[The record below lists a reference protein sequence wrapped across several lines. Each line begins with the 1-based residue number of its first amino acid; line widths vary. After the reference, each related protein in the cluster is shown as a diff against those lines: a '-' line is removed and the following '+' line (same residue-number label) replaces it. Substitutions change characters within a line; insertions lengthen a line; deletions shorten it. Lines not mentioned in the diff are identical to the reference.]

1 MNVIEHQLSWRA
13 AGIALVASTVLL
25 GGCVPMPRIERVAP
39 APRFAATEFFTGR
52 TEGRATLRVITRK
65 ATPIAVHGIGRLGSD
80 GTLVLDQIVDEV
92 GKPPKKR
99 QWRIRE
105 TSPDHY
111 AGTLSD
117 ATGGVTGV
125 TKGDR
130 LVLRFT
136 MKGGFRAKQFLTL
149 RPDGQSAHNVM
160 VVRKFGVTVAV
171 LDEVITR
178 KPIVLESITRE
189 AVTGEAISQAKP

>member
-1 MNVIEHQLSWRA
+1 MDGMEHRMSRKA
-13 AGIALVASTVLL
+13 ASIALVSSVLAI
-25 GGCVPMPRIERVAP
+25 GGCVSMPRIERPAP
-39 APRFAATEFFTGR
+39 APRFAATEFFNGR
-52 TEGRATLRVITRK
+52 TEGRATLKVIMRQAK
-65 ATPIAVHGIGRLGSD
+65 PVAVHGMGRMERD
-80 GTLVLDQIVDEV
+80 GTLVLDQIVEEG

-105 TSPDHY
+105 TTPDHY
-111 AGTLSD
+111 VGTLSD

-149 RPDGQSAHNVM
+149 RPDGKSAHNVM
-160 VVRKFGVTVAV
+160 VVRKLGMNVAV

-178 KPIVLESITRE
+178 EPIVLESVTRE

>member
-1 MNVIEHQLSWRA
+1 MMQHQRSWRA
-13 AGIALVASTVLL
+13 TSSVLVSSAVLL

-52 TEGRATLRVITRK
+52 TEGRATLRVIMRK
-65 ATPIAVHGIGRLGSD
+65 PTPVAVHGMGRVESD
-80 GTLVLDQIVDEV
+80 GTLVLDQIVGEA

-125 TKGDR
+125 ARGDH

-160 VVRKFGVTVAV
+160 VVRKMGMTVAV

-178 KPIVLESITRE
+178 EPIVLESITRE

>member
-1 MNVIEHQLSWRA
+1 MSRLV
-13 AGIALVASTVLL
+13 AGIALASSVSALA
-25 GGCVPMPRIERVAP
+25 GCVPMPRIERAAP
-39 APRFAATEFFTGR
+39 APHFAAAEFFTGK
-52 TEGRATLRVITRK
+52 TEGRATLRVIMRK
-65 ATPIAVHGIGRLGSD
+65 PAPVAVHGMGRVESD
-80 GTLVLDQIVDEV
+80 GTLVLDQIVEQA
-92 GKPPKKR
+92 GKPLKKR

-111 AGTLSD
+111 VGTLSD

-125 TKGDR
+125 VRGDK

-149 RPDGQSAHNVM
+149 RPDRKSAHNVM
-160 VVRKFGVTVAV
+160 VVRKIGMTVAV

-178 KPIVLESITRE
+178 EPIVLESITRE